1 LDPATVLATVKVGLS
16 AAQTVKKIL
25 HEGHDIAMAA
35 SRLSTFFDAKDKLL
49 EASQQVENPSLLA
62 KTFGAKSIK
71 GQALAITLQRKK
83 MQEVETELKELFLY
97 TGNMPW
103 YEDYQDEIKRIRRAR
118 AVEARR
124 KAQARAA
131 FLDGITIL
139 AILLLTIGST
149 IGFAVF
155 YKEVVM

>member
-1 LDPATVLATVKVGLS
+1 MDPATVLATVKVGLS

-83 MQEVETELKELFLY
+83 MQEVETELKSLY

-149 IGFAVF
+149 IGFWQFSIKRCDVI
-155 YKEVVM
+155 

>member
-1 LDPATVLATVKVGLS
+1 
-16 AAQTVKKIL
+16 
-25 HEGHDIAMAA
+25 
-35 SRLSTFFDAKDKLL
+35 
-49 EASQQVENPSLLA
+49 
-62 KTFGAKSIK
+62 
-71 GQALAITLQRKK
+71 

-131 FLDGITIL
+131 FLDGLTIL

-155 YKEVVM
+155 YKQVVM